1 MYPLDRACARLVL
14 GVEFHR
20 LQENEEPRSSFNA
33 TIVVTA
39 NKLKGTPSG
48 KYHNLLVFGV
58 FTMTHVSSVATVN

>member
-33 TIVVTA
+33 TIVVTG
-39 NKLKGTPSG
+39 NKLKGTPFG
-48 KYHNLLVFGV
+48 KYHNLLVFLF
-58 FTMTHVSSVATVN
+58 FTTTR

>member
-20 LQENEEPRSSFNA
+20 LQENEEPRSSFNT
-33 TIVVTA
+33 TIVLTG

-48 KYHNLLVFGV
+48 KYHNLLVFLF
-58 FTMTHVSSVATVN
+58 FTTTR

>member
-33 TIVVTA
+33 TIVVTG

-48 KYHNLLVFGV
+48 NNLTIHNLTIHNLLVFLF
-58 FTMTHVSSVATVN
+58 FTTTR